1 MGSGEAVV
9 IFSWGIGFSRAFGD
23 FRGLWIDRA
32 DIDRLYSES
41 AFAADTSQAHNYQ
54 ILEL

>member
-1 MGSGEAVV
+1 MV
-9 IFSWGIGFSRAFGD
+9 IFSWEIGFSRAFGG

-32 DIDRLYSES
+32 GIDRLYSES
-41 AFAADTSQAHNYQ
+41 AYAADISQAHSYQ